1 MPTMHRQ
8 YLPIRTSHNPYSVQP
23 GFSKRLAYALEALHR
38 LASEPRSR
46 APVQSRSFDSCFAMW
61 DGNAVIWELVNRVRE
76 GDELLA
82 QGIASLGPAV
92 WIDWLNIYQS
102 RARIEAF
109 AQPKFQGS
117 MQPTDVPV
125 IQW

>member
-8 YLPIRTSHNPYSVQP
+8 HLPSRASDNPYSVQP
-23 GFSKRLAYALEALHR
+23 GFTKRVSYAVEALHR
-38 LASEPRSR
+38 LASDPRSR
-46 APVQSRSFDSCFAMW
+46 APVQARSFDNCFAMW

-82 QGIASLGPAV
+82 QGIAGLGPAV

-102 RARIEAF
+102 RTRIEAF
-109 AQPKFQGS
+109 TQPRFEGL
-117 MQPTDVPV
+117 MQLSDKPV